1 MPNHSETRIL
11 PFTASQMFEL
21 VADVRSY
28 PEFLPWT
35 AAARIRSFKE
45 VAEGQEITADLVIS
59 FKVFREKF
67 TSKVSLFKDI
77 NRIDTQYLDGPF
89 KHLQSRW
96 EFADVEGGCEVKFWV
111 DFEFRNRVLQGAA
124 GMFFN
129 EAMQRIVKAFENRAV
144 ALHGARD
151 Q

>member
-21 VADVRSY
+21 VADVRTY

-77 NRIDTQYLDGPF
+77 I
-89 KHLQSRW
+89 
-96 EFADVEGGCEVKFWV
+96 
-111 DFEFRNRVLQGAA
+111 
-124 GMFFN
+124 
-129 EAMQRIVKAFENRAV
+129 
-144 ALHGARD
+144 
-151 Q
+151 